1 MIRLAKNKDF
11 KDILKIFKEVQN
23 LHAENEPNIFKFTAP
38 IDSISFKEMLKNQEI
53 KIFVSEDNERI
64 NGFLIGKI
72 IEMGSN
78 LTLPRKLFAIEN
90 LAVLKSEHKKNIGKS
105 LINAA
110 KSFAN
115 KTSCDG
121 LILSVWTFN
130 ENAINF
136 YKHLGFK
143 AKSIKMELEI

>member
-23 LHAENEPNIFKFTAP
+23 LHAENEPDIFKFTDP
-38 IDSISFKEMLKNQEI
+38 IDQVSFKEMLKNQEI
-53 KIFVSEDNERI
+53 KIFVSEDNKKI

-72 IEMGSN
+72 IKIESN

-90 LAVLKSEHKKNIGKS
+90 LAVLKTEHKKNIGKS
-105 LINAA
+105 LINVA
-110 KSFAN
+110 KSFAD
-115 KTSCDG
+115 KEQCDG
-121 LILSVWTFN
+121 VILNVWTFN

-136 YKHLGFK
+136 YKHLGFE
-143 AKSIKMELEI
+143 AKSIKMELKI